1 LEKTAEV
8 LVEEVERL
16 KMTERFKG
24 LKNFVEKCAVSSVKY
39 C

>member
-16 KMTERFKG
+16 KTTEGFKG
-24 LKNFVEKCAVSSVKY
+24 FKIFVKNVQLC
-39 C
+39 